1 MARARARGV
10 PVPVVMEQVGSTQ
23 DVARVW
29 AEEGKPAGVSVIAL
43 SQSAGRGRLGRA
55 WVATDGALAMSIVLR
70 PNVPTTRLGLLPL
83 AAAVAVRAACSP
95 SLRIKWPNDLLA
107 PDGRKVAGLLAEAE
121 ISGGRVRHVVLGIG
135 VNVSAS
141 PEGMLAASLAE
152 LGPAPDLGELAVDV
166 VAELL
171 DWTTRAF
178 DAPDRVVAAWS
189 EASATLG
196 ARVRVGGV
204 EGVALD
210 VAPDG
215 SLRLR
220 MDDGT
225 LHRVVAGDVEA
236 VREVRP

>member
-1 MARARARGV
+1 M
-10 PVPVVMEQVGSTQ
+10 PVPVVMDEVLSTQ
-23 DVARVW
+23 DVARAW
-29 AEEGKPAGVSVIAL
+29 AEEGKPAGVCVVAL
-43 SQSAGRGRLGRA
+43 RQTSGRGRLGRA
-55 WVATDGALAMSIVLR
+55 WVATEGALAMSVVLR
-70 PNVPTTRLGLLPL
+70 PNLPTSRLGLLPL

-95 SLRIKWPNDLLA
+95 DLRIKWPNDLLT

-121 ISGGRVRHVVLGIG
+121 ISGGRVRHVILGIG
-135 VNVSAS
+135 VNVTAA
-141 PEGMLAASLAE
+141 PGDLPAASLAD
-152 LGPAPDLGELAVDV
+152 LGMHHDLGELAVDV

-171 DWTTRAF
+171 AWTTRAF

-196 ARVRVGGV
+196 RRVRVGGI
-204 EGVALD
+204 EGVGEE

-225 LHRVVAGDVEA
+225 QHRVVSGDVEA
-236 VREVRP
+236 VLEVRG

>member
-1 MARARARGV
+1 M
-10 PVPVVMEQVGSTQ
+10 PVPVVLAQVGSTQ
-23 DVARVW
+23 DVARAW
-29 AEEGKPAGVSVIAL
+29 AEEGKPAGVAVIAL
-43 SQSAGRGRLGRA
+43 AQSDGRGRLGRT

-70 PNVPTTRLGLLPL
+70 PNVPTSRLGLLPL
-83 AAAVAVRAACSP
+83 AAAVGVRAACSDR
-95 SLRIKWPNDLLA
+95 LRIKWPNDLLA

-121 ISGGRVRHVVLGIG
+121 ISGGRVRHVILGVG

-141 PEGMLAASLAE
+141 PDGMPAASLAD
-152 LGPAPDLGELAVDV
+152 LGPVPDLGELAVDV
-166 VAELL
+166 VAALL
-171 DWTTRAF
+171 AWTTRAF
-178 DAPDRVVAAWS
+178 DAPDRVLAAWS

-196 ARVRVGGV
+196 QRVRVAHV
-204 EGVALD
+204 EGVAED